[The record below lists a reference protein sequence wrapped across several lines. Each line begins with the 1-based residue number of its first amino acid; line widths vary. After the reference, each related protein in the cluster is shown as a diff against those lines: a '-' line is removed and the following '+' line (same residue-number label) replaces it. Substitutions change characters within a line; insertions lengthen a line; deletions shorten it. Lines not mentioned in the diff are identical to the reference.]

1 MLVFCAHWPLP
12 VRGSGR
18 GHGVLALQPKA
29 VRPSVRSVCLA
40 IEALSVLQTK
50 EPSLVGVFL
59 TAATALLG
67 QSVPGSHKNEGFT
80 VKVMGQSFIELVT
93 LKLD

>member
-18 GHGVLALQPKA
+18 GHGVFALQPKA

-50 EPSLVGVFL
+50 GPSLVGVFL
-59 TAATALLG
+59 TAATALLSVSPSQALTKTKVL
-67 QSVPGSHKNEGFT
+67 QSKSWASHLLNW
-80 VKVMGQSFIELVT
+80 LP
-93 LKLD
+93 